1 MLRRDLRELPEHAY
15 PRDPWRLVEQTWDER
30 YADRA
35 ETIFAL
41 GNGYL
46 GTRGTHDEGRPSL
59 SPGTFLNG
67 FYETWPIAHGEEA
80 YGLAGLGQT
89 MVNVPDATVLAL
101 YVDDEPFLLSTA
113 RVREFRRV
121 LDMRDGVLLRELV
134 WSTPGGKHVRVRSRR
149 LVSWEFR
156 HLMAIQL
163 EVTLLDHPA
172 PVAISSQLVNHQ
184 DLPHQAPVAVRGLT
198 DPRLGRVFTQRV
210 IDLERHRG
218 QGGRVLLGYRT
229 RQSAMRLGVGV
240 DHDIDASEH
249 RTVTT
254 TVGPDRCE
262 TVIEVDARPGKP
274 VRVTKFA
281 AYHYA
286 ADAPSGELV
295 DRAAR
300 TLNRALR
307 DGFDAVL
314 ASQRAQVD
322 RFWQRADVEL
332 EADDEGMLL
341 QQAVRWNLFQ
351 VAQATWRAEGTGV
364 PAKGLTGQAYDG
376 HYFWDTEIYLLPFLC
391 YTQPRLVRN
400 LLRFRHSQLRQA
412 QARARDLS
420 LKGAAFPWRTING
433 EEASGDYQAGTAQMH
448 INGDIAYAIRR
459 YTQVRG
465 DIGFLAEAGAELLV
479 ETARMWADLGFFGD
493 DGRFHIHGVTG
504 PDEYTTVVNDNTYT
518 NLIAQLNL
526 RFAATAV
533 AMLRRDQPDDYEA
546 LVDKTGLR
554 DDEPTAWERAATS
567 MAVPY
572 DTRRRVHP
580 QDAAF
585 LERERWDLQATPPDR
600 FPLLLHYHPLVIY
613 RYQVIKQADVVLAM
627 FLLGDQFSDQQ
638 KRRNY
643 DYYEPLTT
651 GDSSLSASVQAIVAS
666 EIGEEAAALDYFR
679 YALLMDLADVAC
691 DVSDGVHIASAAGV
705 WLALAYGFAG
715 LRDFDGR
722 LAFESRLPARWT
734 RMRLPLRFQD
744 RQLEVTLTHTHERY
758 RLLAGDPL
766 DIIVRGSTHRLS
778 ADRPL
783 LLPVMAHGNPCST
796 VDGSTGPGSTG
807 PGSTGPGGR

>member
-1 MLRRDLRELPEHAY
+1 MLRRYLRELPEHVY
-15 PRDPWRLVEQTWDER
+15 PREPWRLVEQAWDER

-46 GTRGTHDEGRPSL
+46 GTRGTPDEGRPCL

-89 MVNVPDATVLAL
+89 IVNVPDATVLAL
-101 YVDDEPFLLSTA
+101 YVDDEPFLLPMA
-113 RVREFRRV
+113 RVRGYGRV

-156 HLMAIQL
+156 HLMALQV

-172 PVAISSQLVNHQ
+172 PVAISSQVLNHQ
-184 DLPHQAPVAVRGLT
+184 DLPHRSPQAGRRLL
-198 DPRLGRVFTQRV
+198 DPRLGRTFTQRV
-210 IDLERHRG
+210 LDLEHHRE

-229 RQSAMRLGVGV
+229 MQSAMTLGVGV
-240 DHDIDASEH
+240 DHVIEASEPH
-249 RTVTT
+249 TVTT
-254 TVGPDRCE
+254 SVGPDRCE
-262 TVIEVDARPGKP
+262 TVVEADARPGEP

-281 AYHYA
+281 AYHFA
-286 ADAPSGELV
+286 ADAPSVELA

-307 DGFDAVL
+307 AGFDAVL
-314 ASQRAQVD
+314 AAQRAQLD

-332 EADDEGMLL
+332 EAGDEGVML

-351 VAQATWRAEGTGV
+351 VAQATWRTEGTGV
-364 PAKGLTGQAYDG
+364 PAKGLTGHAYDG

-391 YTQPRLVRN
+391 YTQPRIVRN
-400 LLRFRHSQLRQA
+400 LLRFRHSQLPQA
-412 QARARDLS
+412 RARARDLS
-420 LKGAAFPWRTING
+420 LDGAAFPWRTING
-433 EEASGDYQAGTAQMH
+433 AEASGDYQAGTAQMH
-448 INGDIAYAIRR
+448 INGDIAYALRR

-465 DIGFLAEAGAELLV
+465 DIGFLAEAGAELLL
-479 ETARMWADLGFFGD
+479 ETARMWADLGFFGE

-533 AMLRRDQPDDYEA
+533 TALRRDRPDDYRM
-546 LVDKTGLR
+546 LVHKTGLR
-554 DDEPTAWERAATS
+554 DDEAAAWECAATA

-572 DTRRRVHP
+572 DARRRVHP

-585 LERERWDLQATPPDR
+585 LDRERWNLQATPPDR

-627 FLLGDQFSDQQ
+627 FLLGDQFSDEQ

-666 EIGEEAAALDYFR
+666 EIGEESAALEYFR
-679 YALLMDLADVAC
+679 YALLMDLADVAG

-705 WLALAYGFAG
+705 WLTLAYGFAG

-722 LAFESRLPARWT
+722 LAFEPRLPAGWT
-734 RMRLPLRFQD
+734 RLRLPLRFQD
-744 RQLEVTLTHTHERY
+744 RQLEITLTHNDETF
-758 RLLAGDPL
+758 RLFAGDPL
-766 DIIVRGSTHRLS
+766 AIVVRGAEHRLA
-778 ADRPL
+778 ADQ
-783 LLPVMAHGNPCST
+783 PVVLT
-796 VDGSTGPGSTG
+796 VAG
-807 PGSTGPGGR
+807 